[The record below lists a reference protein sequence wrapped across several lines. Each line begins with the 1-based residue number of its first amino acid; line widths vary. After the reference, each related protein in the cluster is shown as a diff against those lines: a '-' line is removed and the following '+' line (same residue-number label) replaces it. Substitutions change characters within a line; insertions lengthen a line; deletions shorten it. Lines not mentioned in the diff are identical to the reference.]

1 MKTFNMELISKRI
14 LESRKAKGYSQEHLA
29 ELSQVNLRTIQRIEN
44 QENEPRGKTLQLI
57 YGVLDLNNEELNISK
72 FEKKNIASKIIQI
85 FFLIILNIILMM
97 FVGILTL
104 SASATLEVR
113 TGAFLL
119 SFFIPFF
126 IVWKTQNMSGSER
139 LIKFGT
145 GYIFYFIITLFA
157 PGFIIGFVSCLY
169 PCLVI
174 SLCVLFYGK
183 EILTVL
189 ETKS

>member
-1 MKTFNMELISKRI
+1 MEVISKQI
-14 LESRKAKGYSQEHLA
+14 LESRKAKGYSQDQLA

-57 YGVLDLNNEELNISK
+57 CEALDLNIEELNINK
-72 FEKKNIASKIIQI
+72 VEKKNLASKIATI
-85 FFLIILNIILMM
+85 FFLLILNVILMLIA
-97 FVGILTL
+97 GILTL
-104 SASATLEVR
+104 GAPATLEIR

-145 GYIFYFIITLFA
+145 GYIFYFISTLFT
-157 PGFIIGFVSCLY
+157 PGFIIGFVTCLY
-169 PCLVI
+169 PCLFI
-174 SLCVLFYGK
+174 CLCVLFYGK
-183 EILTVL
+183 EVL
-189 ETKS
+189 VMLDTKS

>member
-1 MKTFNMELISKRI
+1 MTTISKRI
-14 LESRKAKGYSQEHLA
+14 LESRKAKGYSQEQLA
-29 ELSQVNLRTIQRIEN
+29 ELSHVNLRTIQRIEN

-57 YGVLDLNNEELNISK
+57 CEALDLNIEELNSNKIESK
-72 FEKKNIASKIIQI
+72 NLATKIANV

-104 SASATLEVR
+104 GAPDTLEIK

-126 IVWKTQNMSGSER
+126 VVWKTQNMSGTER
-139 LIKFGT
+139 LLKFGT
-145 GYIFYFIITLFA
+145 GYFVYFILA
-157 PGFIIGFVSCLY
+157 LLKPGFVSGFVSCLY
-169 PCLVI
+169 PCLFI
-174 SLCVLFYGK
+174 CLCVLFYGK
-183 EILTVL
+183 EIITML